1 MDKDW
6 EGTTEYFVKKCNS
19 LIKNL
24 NLDEEQQLLS
34 VRLVRDYVAR
44 GILTKP
50 KRVGKEVFYSYTQ
63 IIQMLA
69 CRFLIKDG
77 WSLKMISNQFK
88 QSSLEEIESLISD
101 NSKENEALNLIK
113 TFNRNLKKTKDD
125 IHFKSINRHAYRRYQ
140 ENSID
145 KSLKENNSDSIT
157 PSLSGP
163 VLSQNALSDNENLV
177 FSNSLENLNS
187 KKSQE
192 ISKNF
197 EKPKKSF
204 FRKFLTREKKSSTKQ
219 LNKPKISS
227 EISERNI
234 VNFNREEIEKE
245 IDDFFSI
252 ETTDESKELNQNN
265 YKELVQKLNAISAK
279 KIEIKK
285 AIRLKVAPGITLVID
300 ENRLENLDTREAQK
314 RASIIADAITSF
326 LLKKK

>member
-6 EGTTEYFVKKCNS
+6 EGSTEYFVKKCNS

-113 TFNRNLKKTKDD
+113 TFNRNLKKTKND

-140 ENSID
+140 ENSIH
-145 KSLKENNSDSIT
+145 KSLKEKISDSIK
-157 PSLSGP
+157 PSISGP
-163 VLSQNALSDNENLV
+163 VLSQNALSNDEDLS
-177 FSNSLENLNS
+177 FSNSLENLNR
-187 KKSQE
+187 KKRKE
-192 ISKNF
+192 IINNF

-204 FRKFLTREKKSSTKQ
+204 FRKFLTRDKKTSSKQ
-219 LNKPKISS
+219 LSEPKISW

-234 VNFNREEIEKE
+234 EDFNSEEIEKD
-245 IDDFFSI
+245 IDNFLSI
-252 ETTDESKELNQNN
+252 EMTDESNKLNQNN
-265 YKELVQKLNAISAK
+265 YKELVQKLNAISEK
-279 KIEIKK
+279 KIVMKK
-285 AIRLKVAPGITLVID
+285 AIRLEVAPGITIVID

-314 RASIIADAITSF
+314 RASIITEAITSF
-326 LLKKK
+326 LLKK